1 MCLFSPKIKI
11 AESGLFDGFTD
22 FHCHILPGVDDGFR
36 KMEDSLEALSL
47 YEAAGI
53 RSVWLTPHI
62 MEDMPNTVEELE
74 QRFDELKK
82 AYTGNV
88 ELHLA
93 AENMMDNLFSER
105 LASNNL
111 LPIFGQRLL
120 VETSYYNPPMDLYSL
135 LRKVKSIGY
144 YPLLAHP
151 ERYIYMEDKD
161 YKALRE
167 EGVQFQLNL
176 GSLLGAYGETA
187 KSKSEKL
194 LAEGYYSVLG
204 TDLHSLKQWHALQE
218 GKIKK
223 KVFELMEKIV

>member
-1 MCLFSPKIKI
+1 MCLFSHKIKI
-11 AESGLFDGFTD
+11 AETGLFDGFTD

-36 KMEDSLEALSL
+36 KMEDSLEVLSL
-47 YEAAGI
+47 YEAVGI

-62 MEDMPNTVEELE
+62 MEDMPNTVKKLE
-74 QRFDELKK
+74 QRFEELKK
-82 AYTGNV
+82 AYTGNI

-93 AENMMDNLFSER
+93 AENMMDNLFGER
-105 LASNNL
+105 LEDGDL

-120 VETSYYNPPMDLYSL
+120 VETSYYNPPMDMYSL
-135 LRKVKSIGY
+135 LRKVKSLGY

-151 ERYIYMEDKD
+151 ERYIYMEEKD

-204 TDLHSLKQWHALQE
+204 TDLHSLNQWHSLQG
-218 GKIKK
+218 GKMKK
-223 KVFELMEKIV
+223 KMFELVEGIQ

>member
-105 LASNNL
+105 LEDGDL

-120 VETSYYNPPMDLYSL
+120 VETSYYNPPMDMYSL
-135 LRKVKSIGY
+135 LRKVKSLGY

-151 ERYIYMEDKD
+151 ERYIYMEEKD

-194 LAEGYYSVLG
+194 LAEAYYSVVG
-204 TDLHSLKQWHALQE
+204 TDLHSLNQWHALQE

>member
-176 GSLLGAYGETA
+176 GSMVGAYGDTA
-187 KSKSEKL
+187 KIKAERL
-194 LAEGYYSVLG
+194 LSGGYYSVLG

-223 KVFELMEKIV
+223 KVFELMKSIQ

>member
-105 LASNNL
+105 LTSNNL

-176 GSLLGAYGETA
+176 GSMVGAYGDTA
-187 KSKSEKL
+187 KIKAERL
-194 LAEGYYSVLG
+194 LSGGYYSVLG

-223 KVFELMEKIV
+223 KVFELVKSIQ